1 MSTVSDSVQNRFAQ
15 AQIDLTA
22 TQIGIGLLL
31 LAVTSF
37 VVLFMQDPLV
47 HDSMHNFR
55 HAAGITCH

>member
-1 MSTVSDSVQNRFAQ
+1 MSTVTDSVQNRFVQ

-22 TQIGIGLLL
+22 SQIAMGLLL
-31 LAVTSF
+31 LTVISF

-55 HAAGITCH
+55 HVAGITCH